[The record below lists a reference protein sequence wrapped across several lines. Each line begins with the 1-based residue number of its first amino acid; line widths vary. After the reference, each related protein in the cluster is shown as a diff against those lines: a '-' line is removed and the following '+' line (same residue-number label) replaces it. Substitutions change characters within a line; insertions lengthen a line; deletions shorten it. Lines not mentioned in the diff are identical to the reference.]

1 MPKTCIGKCLQHS
14 HHGGRNA
21 GAADKRNDA
30 IPSSSFFTIKTNDE
44 TSHHPNAIGGDAV
57 D

>member
-1 MPKTCIGKCLQHS
+1 MPKTCIGKGLQHS
-14 HHGGRNA
+14 HHGGRNT
-21 GAADKRNDA
+21 GAADKGNDA

-44 TSHHPNAIGGDAV
+44 TSHHPNAIRGDAV